1 MTGINHVTGGTVF
14 TALFAS
20 FFNVN
25 IFSSPYYIAATIVF
39 SVLPDIDHT
48 KSIAGKTVY
57 PLALWIDKRFGH
69 RTITHSFVCFLALA
83 IIVSFIESFFN
94 SSKNVTLIFCYAY
107 MSHLIFDMMTI
118 SGIPFFYPFK
128 RNPCVVPG
136 NPSLRLSGKNLK
148 TEVIVFCVFVV
159 LGITCKNL
167 FVNGFWSSYNNLYN
181 NTKHVS
187 QTFQT
192 SNVFLSVRYDFVE
205 KGKQTKGSGLLVSA
219 NDNSVFVYDSSK
231 SEIIEIA
238 KSKKINQLQT
248 IKTSILNRS
257 EDAFF
262 SDISFDSL
270 SILFRGKIMLVLR
283 LQSNERF
290 SVKLGNYQKTGT
302 VLEIQNCIN
311 PVFFVSDS
319 SNILIT
325 QQIEMIDYEINKTT
339 SENLSVQ
346 QNFNRIASRITEID
360 SELDNL
366 SNYER
371 EKATEER
378 NRLKREIE
386 SVSLSKDVVGLQLK
400 RKQLFERLNKKTT
413 VSGYFTYLQL

>member
-25 IFSSPYYIAATIVF
+25 IFSSPYYIAAAIVF
-39 SVLPDIDHT
+39 SVLPDVDHT
-48 KSIAGKTVY
+48 KSVVGKTVY

-83 IIVSFIESFFN
+83 IIVSFVESFFN
-94 SSKNVTLIFCYAY
+94 SSKNITLIFCFAY
-107 MSHLIFDMMTI
+107 LSHLIFDMMTI

-128 RNPCVVPG
+128 RNACVVPG

-148 TEVIVFCVFVV
+148 TEVIVFCAFVV

-181 NTKHVS
+181 STKHVS

-192 SNVFLSVRYDFVE
+192 SNVFLSIKYNFIE
-205 KGKQTKGSGLLVSA
+205 KGKSVKGSGLLLSA
-219 NDNSVFVYDSSK
+219 NDNTVFVYDSLK
-231 SEIIEIA
+231 REIIEIN
-238 KSKKINQLQT
+238 KSKKIIQLQT
-248 IKTSILNRS
+248 AKTNLPNRS

-270 SILFRGKIMLVLR
+270 NILSKDKILLVLR

-290 SVKLGNYQKTGT
+290 AVKTGNNQKTGT
-302 VLEIQNCIN
+302 AIEIQNCIN
-311 PVFFVSDS
+311 PVFSVSDS
-319 SNILIT
+319 SNILIQ
-325 QQIEMIDYEINKTT
+325 QQIEMIDYEINKTN
-339 SENLSVQ
+339 SENLSIQ
-346 QNFNRIASRITEID
+346 QNFNRITSRIAEID
-360 SELDNL
+360 GELSNL

-378 NRLKREIE
+378 NKLKREIE

-400 RKQLFERLNKKTT
+400 RKQLIERLNKKTT
-413 VSGYFTYLQL
+413 VSGYFTFI